1 MKTIILSTL
10 LGLVTAAAT
19 MPATAQTIPQGNTV
33 EVPGHA
39 LRIDLPAQPRYM
51 MHEEFR
57 QFAGAYD
64 LSNGD
69 TLQLRRAGTIM
80 YARIG
85 NQDEHRIVAT
95 GRNSF
100 VALDRQLKVRIDHHD
115 DGSVGGE
122 VVMVVPARQ
131 LADGSTQG
139 EHVAVLGSPSR

>member
-1 MKTIILSTL
+1 MNTIILSTL
-10 LGLVTAAAT
+10 LGLAAASQA
-19 MPATAQTIPQGNTV
+19 ATAQNLQQDSTV

-39 LRIDLPAQPRYM
+39 LRIDVPAQPRHM
-51 MHEEFR
+51 LREDF
-57 QFAGAYD
+57 QPFVGAYD

-69 TLQLRRAGTIM
+69 TLQLRRSGTLM

-95 GRNSF
+95 GRNTF

-122 VVMVVPARQ
+122 LVMVVPSRQ

-139 EHVAVLGSPSR
+139 AHLAALAFPGR

>member
-10 LGLVTAAAT
+10 LGLSAT
-19 MPATAQTIPQGNTV
+19 CLAATAQTLPQNMTV
-33 EVPGHA
+33 DVPGHS
-39 LRIDLPAQPRYM
+39 LRIDVPAQPRHM
-51 MHEEFR
+51 LREEFQ

-85 NQDEHRIVAT
+85 NQPEHRIVAT

-122 VVMVVPARQ
+122 LVMVVPARQ
-131 LADGSTQG
+131 LADGSAQG
-139 EHVAVLGSPSR
+139 EHLATLGFPGR

>member
-10 LGLVTAAAT
+10 LGIAAAGIN
-19 MPATAQTIPQGNTV
+19 ASAQSLPENQVV
-33 EVPGHA
+33 EVPSHS
-39 LRIDLPAQPRYM
+39 LHIDLPQHPRLM
-51 MHEEFR
+51 LREEFR

-69 TLQLRRAGTIM
+69 TLQLRRAGGVM

-85 NQDEHRIVAT
+85 SQEEHRIVAT
-95 GRNSF
+95 GHNSF

-122 VVMVVPARQ
+122 LLMVIPAKQ
-131 LADGSTQG
+131 LADGSMGAET
-139 EHVAVLGSPSR
+139 VAALAFP

>member
-1 MKTIILSTL
+1 MKTIILSTFIAL
-10 LGLVTAAAT
+10 AAASL
-19 MPATAQTIPQGNTV
+19 AVQAQTLPQDQTV
-33 EVPGHA
+33 QVPGHS
-39 LRIDLPAQPRYM
+39 LRIDVPDQPRHM
-51 MHEEFR
+51 LREDFQ

-69 TLQLRRAGTIM
+69 TLQLRRSGTVM

-95 GRNSF
+95 ARNAF

-122 VVMVVPARQ
+122 LVMVVPARQ

-139 EHVAVLGSPSR
+139 EHVAVLDFPGR

>member
-1 MKTIILSTL
+1 MKTMLLSAFL
-10 LGLVTAAAT
+10 ALAAGT
-19 MPATAQTIPQGNTV
+19 TVAQTDSASDIPRVDVPGRSLTI
-33 EVPGHA
+33 EVPA
-39 LRIDLPAQPRYM
+39 RTRYM
-51 MHEEFR
+51 MAEDFK

-69 TLQLRRAGTIM
+69 TLALRRAGGLM

-122 VVMVVPARQ
+122 LVMVVPAQ
-131 LADGSTQG
+131 KLADGSVTEERIASLAFPGQ
-139 EHVAVLGSPSR
+139 